1 MVAFWMMYEPQINW
15 TNTCNNNLDYVTVKL
30 VWNGPI
36 DFLFDPSLHV
46 SERMKSSTRC
56 TLYEHKYSTIW

>member
-1 MVAFWMMYEPQINW
+1 MMYEPQINW
-15 TNTCNNNLDYVTVKL
+15 TNTCNNNLDYVTIKL

>member
-15 TNTCNNNLDYVTVKL
+15 TNTGNNNLDVVTVIS

-36 DFLFDPSLHV
+36 FFFFDPSLHV
-46 SERMKSSTRC
+46 SEQTKNLTRC
-56 TLYEHKYSTIW
+56 TLYGHKNSIIW